1 MLSPKQILAR
11 ERTQSASIVDDKV
24 SNESPLKK
32 ATRSQSVKVVGS
44 NDSDDVP
51 PASSSGSPAA
61 ENVRKAALTSYK
73 SMKGSGYEGRQG
85 ILWKEV
91 DPQASHN
98 ITETQ
103 QRVRQLLIICVVCF
117 VIH

>member
-24 SNESPLKK
+24 SNDSPLKK

-44 NDSDDVP
+44 NDSGDDVP
-51 PASSSGSPAA
+51 AASSSGTPAT
-61 ENVRKAALTSYK
+61 ENVRKAAPTSYK

-103 QRVRQLLIICVVCF
+103 QRVRRRTWSR
-117 VIH
+117 